1 MDPWD
6 PSPDQASGPPRPIRV
21 ATSPLALLPRSSPN
35 RSSPHATIS
44 TNSSQSSL
52 YLSPLLT
59 DSESEEVPYK
69 PSADDRISLDM
80 HNTRKRRTK
89 PRHGQNL
96 QPLAI
101 TSRERPSNQ
110 LWPIKELY
118 QTRPQKKFKNSGAS
132 PSDNGNSYEIK
143 TIRSTIQK
151 LAQTQGG
158 ISACSKNSSHATH
171 EPRSPRQRGSTMG
184 KVQSWRSTDVQ
195 RLVKDS
201 KKRRRW
207 TLIGD
212 SLPPSTSF
220 ATVAARRPSED
231 KVALITHMRPTGAGR
246 PPPPTRKDSTRRNRA
261 FRGGNRRRKSSQGEK
276 CDTPATITL
285 RKASKIHHGEKVP
298 VGIAHRAQLGQNT
311 TQSTLI
317 SGESDTI
324 EAGDRHWPRQVAS
337 AISSTSIISD
347 ETSSPRISTLATFIG
362 ELHDRASYRRPTVTA
377 EPALTFAEVH
387 TSPKVFPSAGASSRK
402 HSLIPID
409 TMRRSSVV
417 QIRSGNS
424 VHEIIWDKDDT
435 SSTRSSHSPDTLSP
449 DMLSTTTR
457 NNSDD
462 KVTAINPFQEGPQSD
477 NHDESDYFQNPAA
490 KESATDDLYPVERL
504 IGWSWEKAD
513 AGIRLNI
520 QPGLANLE
528 EPIQAPVSMRLNS
541 RPSRKSKSW
550 DASPVIGI
558 ESFPPLLDR
567 HSTHE
572 WRRAPLVD
580 LNDPDAGR
588 EATGAEDKPSGQPV
602 PNDAQ
607 DGAQSVKPIRAEPGD
622 HSKSRKPS
630 RVGEAIGIS
639 HGHRRPSTA
648 PSQQRPYKSLIE
660 VSKSVSGKA
669 STIGHRFSELA
680 TGSMAGVSSSPR
692 APIQD
697 PVGVLPPGPVIW
709 GAEGLSVVP
718 QWRKNSSS
726 GLRIN
731 TMVSPPMPRLI
742 EVAGSHSGEL
752 E

>member
-6 PSPDQASGPPRPIRV
+6 PSPDQASRPPQPIRV
-21 ATSPLALLPRSSPN
+21 ATSPLAPLPRSSPN

-44 TNSSQSSL
+44 TKSSQSSL
-52 YLSPLLT
+52 YLSPPLT

-80 HNTRKRRTK
+80 HNTRKRFTK
-89 PRHGQNL
+89 PRHRQNP

-101 TSRERPSNQ
+101 MSRERPSNQ

-118 QTRPQKKFKNSGAS
+118 QSRPQKKSKNSGDS
-132 PSDNGNSYEIK
+132 PSNKGNSYQIK

-151 LAQTQGG
+151 LAKTQER
-158 ISACSKNSSHATH
+158 ISARSKDSSRNATH
-171 EPRSPRQRGSTMG
+171 ESRSPRQRGSTMG
-184 KVQSWRSTDVQ
+184 KVQSWRSNDVQ
-195 RLVKDS
+195 RLVEGS

-231 KVALITHMRPTGAGR
+231 KVALITHMQPTGAGR
-246 PPPPTRKDSTRRNRA
+246 PLTPTRKESTRRNRA
-261 FRGGNRRRKSSQGEK
+261 FRDGSRRRESSQGEK

-285 RKASKIHHGEKVP
+285 RKASKIGKAP
-298 VGIAHRAQLGQNT
+298 DGIALRAQLGQIT

-317 SGESDTI
+317 SGDSDTI
-324 EAGDRHWPRQVAS
+324 EAGDRHWPRQVVS
-337 AISSTSIISD
+337 AISSTSVISD
-347 ETSSPRISTLATFIG
+347 ETSSPRNSTLATFIG

-417 QIRSGNS
+417 QIRSGS
-424 VHEIIWDKDDT
+424 SIHEIIWDKDDT
-435 SSTRSSHSPDTLSP
+435 PSTRSSHSRDTLSP

-457 NNSDD
+457 NDSDD
-462 KVTAINPFQEGPQSD
+462 EVTAINPFQQGPQSG

-490 KESATDDLYPVERL
+490 TGSATDGLYPVERL
-504 IGWSWEKAD
+504 IGWSWEMAD
-513 AGIRLNI
+513 AGINLNI
-520 QPGLANLE
+520 QPGLAKLE
-528 EPIQAPVSMRLNS
+528 EPIPAPVSVRLNS
-541 RPSRKSKSW
+541 KPSRKSKSW

-580 LNDPDAGR
+580 LNDPKAGR
-588 EATGAEDKPSGQPV
+588 EATGAEDEPSGQLV
-602 PNDAQ
+602 PNDAE
-607 DGAQSVKPIRAEPGD
+607 DGAQSLKPIQAWPD
-622 HSKSRKPS
+622 NLSKSRKPS

-669 STIGHRFSELA
+669 SIIGHCFSELA
-680 TGSMAGVSSSPR
+680 TSSMAGVSGSPR